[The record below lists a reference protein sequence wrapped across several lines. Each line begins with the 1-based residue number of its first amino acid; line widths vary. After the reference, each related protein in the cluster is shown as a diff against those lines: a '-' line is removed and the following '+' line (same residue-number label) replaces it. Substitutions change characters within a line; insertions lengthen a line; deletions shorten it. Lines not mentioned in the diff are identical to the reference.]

1 MKLKDQF
8 RDYTNYLRQK
18 GYTDHTIKEHKRF
31 LNGALSHAE
40 VVADKDIKDLKLT
53 DVGAVMQAGKR
64 HGEYGSQR
72 AVVTFRRFLRFLQR
86 SGVELPFDWRDIEVP
101 RVPEKEKPYVGI
113 KEFNEFVKAIPLDNI
128 CRLRTRALLEIL
140 FASGMRIS
148 EALSLTR
155 DDIDW
160 EKKEAKI
167 VSGKTRDERIVYF
180 TDRSL
185 RWLKKYLK
193 ARKDNC
199 PALFVNQGGTGAMK
213 RATARNYLRNLR
225 KELEVKKHITH
236 HSFRR
241 ALATVL
247 IEEGADI
254 KSTQHIMGHKS
265 ERTTLRYYAKVNKR
279 RAKKVHRR
287 ILEKV

>member
-1 MKLKDQF
+1 MRLKDQF

-18 GYTDHTIKEHKRF
+18 GYTEHTIKEHKRF
-31 LNGALSHAE
+31 LYGALSHAE
-40 VVADKDIKDLKLT
+40 MVADKEIKDLKLT
-53 DVGAVMQAGKR
+53 DVGAIIEAGKR
-64 HGEYGSQR
+64 HGEYGAQR
-72 AVVTFRRFLRFLQR
+72 AVVTFRRFLKFLQQ

-101 RVPEKEKPYVGI
+101 KVPEKEKPYIGI
-113 KEFNEFVKAIPLDNI
+113 KEFNRFVKLIPLKNI
-128 CRLRTRALLEIL
+128 CGLRTRALIEIL

-148 EALSLTR
+148 EALSLTK
-155 DDIDW
+155 DDINW
-160 EKKEAKI
+160 KKKEAK
-167 VSGKTRDERIVYF
+167 VRSGKTGDERIVYF

-185 RWLKKYLK
+185 SWLKKYLK

-213 RATARNYLRNLR
+213 RATARNYLRKLR
-225 KELEVKKHITH
+225 RELGIKEEITH

-279 RAKKVHRR
+279 RAKKIHRR
-287 ILEKV
+287 ILARV